1 MHIVLPLLSL
11 LYGIFHVNG
20 WTPHP
25 TGFFGMIGPR
35 GVDVFQHPS
44 PSLYELFS
52 GDGIIQGVFIEPST
66 EANGQ
71 PVVHPVHHRI
81 QTQRT
86 RSPFAS
92 WKLNTLNTLF
102 FAGIQWITGNRIN
115 LLGAA
120 NTHILTNTPTP
131 PSTNTHTLYAL
142 YERDLP
148 YEIQI
153 HWTKRSIETAGRI
166 PVPESPINYLSGHTK
181 PVGKTFLVSVE
192 YHVLRRQ
199 IRFHILRRPFLPIQ
213 TITLPTTYLPIV
225 HDFAFTP
232 DTDELVW
239 VESPFR
245 FLLQK
250 KKLLGMPVGLDEQKP
265 TLIHVGS
272 QVYSIPASFAL
283 FHFAHIEET
292 PEKIRLYAPIYDRLH
307 FADDVRTLSGK
318 YRCLCIHKLSQQ
330 VVWEVN
336 PELEHYN
343 LDFPVKFTS
352 GGDGGY
358 ATEEGSDSY
367 AAEDD
372 GGGYAAEETLI
383 VLRNIDDQ
391 THRMNG
397 FVVCHGLQIVQKLF
411 WENRTVLG
419 EPVVVRS
426 RENKPLLLFFA
437 VSNHTTC
444 LVQYDLDKNSLEEIP
459 LNMPFT
465 MGFHSFFL
473 KYSSTV

>member
-1 MHIVLPLLSL
+1 MYISI
-11 LYGIFHVNG
+11 LYIPMILHVNG

-35 GVDVFQHPS
+35 DVDVSKQPF

-66 EANGQ
+66 GANGL
-71 PVVHPVHHRI
+71 PIVHPVHHRI

-92 WKLNTLNTLF
+92 WKLNTLSTLF

-131 PSTNTHTLYAL
+131 PATNTHSLYAL

-153 HWTKRSIETAGRI
+153 HKTKRSIKTVGRI
-166 PVPESPINYLSGHTK
+166 PFPESSIQYLSGHTK
-181 PVGKTFLVSVE
+181 TVGETFLVSVE

-199 IRFHILRRPFLPIQ
+199 IRFHVLRRPFLPIQ
-213 TITLPTTYLPIV
+213 TITLPTTYIPIV

-232 DTDELVW
+232 DTDEIVW

-245 FLLQK
+245 FIK
-250 KKLLGMPVGLDEQKP
+250 KNLLGIPVGLDEQKP

-272 QVYSIPASFAL
+272 QIYSIPDSFAL
-283 FHFAHIEET
+283 FHFAHVEET
-292 PEKIRLYAPIYDRLH
+292 PEEIRLYAPVYDRLH

-330 VVWEVN
+330 VVWEIN
-336 PELEHYN
+336 PELEQYN
-343 LDFPVKFTS
+343 LDFPVKFQS
-352 GGDGGY
+352 C
-358 ATEEGSDSY
+358 S
-367 AAEDD
+367 AEDD
-372 GGGYAAEETLI
+372 DDDEDDTAEETWVI
-383 VLRNIDDQ
+383 LRNIDDQ
-391 THRMNG
+391 THIMNG
-397 FVVCHGLQIVQKLF
+397 FVICHGLQIVKKLL

-426 RENKPLLLFFA
+426 RENNPLLLFFA

-473 KYSSTV
+473 STV

>member
-1 MHIVLPLLSL
+1 MYISI
-11 LYGIFHVNG
+11 LYIPMILHVNG

-35 GVDVFQHPS
+35 DVDVSKQPF

-66 EANGQ
+66 EANGL
-71 PVVHPVHHRI
+71 PIVHPVRHQI
-81 QTQRT
+81 QTQRSL
-86 RSPFAS
+86 SPFSS
-92 WKLNTLNTLF
+92 WKPNILSTLF
-102 FAGIQWITGNRIN
+102 FAGIQWITANRIN

-120 NTHILTNTPTP
+120 NTALITSTP
-131 PSTNTHTLYAL
+131 TNTHSLYAL

-153 HWTKRSIETAGRI
+153 HKTKRSIKTVGRI
-166 PVPESPINYLSGHTK
+166 PVPKPSIQCLSGHTK
-181 PVGKTFLVSVE
+181 TVDRTFLVSVE

-199 IRFHILRRPFLPIQ
+199 IRFHVLRRPFLPIQ
-213 TITLPTTYLPIV
+213 TIILPTTYLPIV

-232 DTDELVW
+232 DTDEIVW
-239 VESPFR
+239 IESPFR
-245 FLLQK
+245 FCLPLNI
-250 KKLLGMPVGLDEQKP
+250 PVGLDEQKP

-272 QVYSIPASFAL
+272 QIYSIPSSFAL
-283 FHFAHIEET
+283 FHIAHIEET
-292 PEKIRLYAPIYDRLH
+292 PEEIRLYAPVYDRLH
-307 FADDVRTLSGK
+307 FANDVRTLSGK

-330 VVWEVN
+330 VVWEIN
-336 PELEHYN
+336 PELEQYN
-343 LDFPVKFTS
+343 LDFPVKFQS
-352 GGDGGY
+352 GCDY
-358 ATEEGSDSY
+358 EANSDY
-367 AAEDD
+367 EANDED
-372 GGGYAAEETLI
+372 AAEETWV
-383 VLRNIDDQ
+383 VLRNIDDR
-391 THRMNG
+391 THTLNG
-397 FVVCHGLQIVQKLF
+397 FVICHGLQIVKTLL

-426 RENKPLLLFFA
+426 RENNPLLLFFA

-473 KYSSTV
+473 STV

>member
-1 MHIVLPLLSL
+1 MYLYIPLF
-11 LYGIFHVNG
+11 YGILHVNG

-25 TGFFGMIGPR
+25 TGFFGMIGPKD
-35 GVDVFQHPS
+35 VDVSKQPF

-66 EANGQ
+66 EINGL
-71 PVVHPVHHRI
+71 PVVHPVRHQI
-81 QTQRT
+81 QTQRS

-92 WKLNTLNTLF
+92 WKPNILSTLF

-120 NTHILTNTPTP
+120 NTHILTTPHTP
-131 PSTNTHTLYAL
+131 PATEAHSLYAL

-148 YEIQI
+148 YEIRI
-153 HWTKRSIETAGRI
+153 HRTKRSIKTVGRI
-166 PVPESPINYLSGHTK
+166 PVPESTINYLSGHTK
-181 PVGKTFLVSVE
+181 TVGETFLVSVE

-199 IRFHILRRPFLPIQ
+199 IRFHVLRRPFLPIQ
-213 TITLPTTYLPIV
+213 TIVLPTTYLPLV

-232 DTDELVW
+232 DTDEIVW

-245 FLLQK
+245 FLFLK
-250 KKLLGMPVGLDEQKP
+250 KNLLGMPVGLDEQKP

-272 QVYSIPASFAL
+272 QIYSIPSSFAL
-283 FHFAHIEET
+283 FHIAHIEET
-292 PEKIRLYAPIYDRLH
+292 PEEIRLYAPVYDRLH

-330 VVWEVN
+330 VVWEIN
-336 PELEHYN
+336 PELEQYN
-343 LDFPVKFTS
+343 LDFPVKFQS
-352 GGDGGY
+352 GCDY
-358 ATEEGSDSY
+358 ESGS
-367 AAEDD
+367 AEEDD
-372 GGGYAAEETLI
+372 DEDDEETCVI
-383 VLRNIDDQ
+383 LRNIDDQ
-391 THRMNG
+391 THIMNG
-397 FVVCHGLQIVQKLF
+397 FVICHGLQIVKKLL

-444 LVQYDLDKNSLEEIP
+444 LVQYDLVENSLEEIP

-473 KYSSTV
+473 STV